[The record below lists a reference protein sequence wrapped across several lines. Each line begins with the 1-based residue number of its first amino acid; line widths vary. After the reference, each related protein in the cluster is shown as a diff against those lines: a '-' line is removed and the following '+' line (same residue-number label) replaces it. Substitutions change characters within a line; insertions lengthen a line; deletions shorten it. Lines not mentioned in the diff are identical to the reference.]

1 MTQIKTSKFKTNS
14 NNKLFVAVATCIVLV
29 VAGFIGS
36 YIMLRES
43 YTKLNIDY
51 QRHFNLIKFRIRE
64 INLRLQNDPK
74 NKEAIDALNDTVE
87 NDEQPYSRDSIYYD
101 IDYKKK

>member
-101 IDYKKK
+101 IDYKKN

>member
-87 NDEQPYSRDSIYYD
+87 NDEQLYSRDSIYYD

>member
-51 QRHFNLIKFRIRE
+51 QRHFNLIKFRVRE

-74 NKEAIDALNDTVE
+74 NEEEIEMLNDTVE
-87 NDEQPYSRDSIYYD
+87 NQE
-101 IDYKKK
+101 

>member
-14 NNKLFVAVATCIVLV
+14 NSKLFIAVATCIVLV

-51 QRHFNLIKFRIRE
+51 QRHFTRIKFRIRE

-74 NKEAIDALNDTVE
+74 NKEVIEMLNDTVE
-87 NDEQPYSRDSIYYD
+87 NDDQPYSKNSIYYD

>member
-51 QRHFNLIKFRIRE
+51 QRHFNLIKFRVRE

-74 NKEAIDALNDTVE
+74 NKETIDALNDTVE
-87 NDEQPYSRDSIYYD
+87 NDEQPYSKNSIYYD

>member
-36 YIMLRES
+36 YIILRES

-51 QRHFNLIKFRIRE
+51 QRHFNLIKFRVRE

-87 NDEQPYSRDSIYYD
+87 NDEQPYSKNSIYYD

>member
-51 QRHFNLIKFRIRE
+51 QRHFNLIKFRVRE

-87 NDEQPYSRDSIYYD
+87 NDEQPYSSNSIYYD
-101 IDYKKK
+101 IDYKKD

>member
-51 QRHFNLIKFRIRE
+51 QRHFNLIKFRVRE

-74 NKEAIDALNDTVE
+74 NEEEIEMLNDMVE
-87 NDEQPYSRDSIYYD
+87 NQE
-101 IDYKKK
+101 

>member
-14 NNKLFVAVATCIVLV
+14 NSKLFVAVVACIVLV

-51 QRHFNLIKFRIRE
+51 QRHFNLIKFRVRE

-87 NDEQPYSRDSIYYD
+87 NDEQPYSSNSIYYD
-101 IDYKKK
+101 IDYKKN

>member
-51 QRHFNLIKFRIRE
+51 QRHFNLIKFRVRE

-87 NDEQPYSRDSIYYD
+87 NDEQPYSSNSIYYD

>member
-1 MTQIKTSKFKTNS
+1 MTQVKTSKFKTN
-14 NNKLFVAVATCIVLV
+14 NNSKLFVAVATCIVLV

-36 YIMLRES
+36 YIMLMES
-43 YTKLNIDY
+43 YVKLNIDY
-51 QRHFNLIKFRIRE
+51 QRHFNRIQFRVRE

-74 NKEAIDALNDTVE
+74 DKEAIEMLNDTVE
-87 NDEQPYSRDSIYYD
+87 NDDQPYSKNSIYYD

>member
-14 NNKLFVAVATCIVLV
+14 NNKLFVAVVTCIVLV

-51 QRHFNLIKFRIRE
+51 QRHFNLIKFRVRE

-87 NDEQPYSRDSIYYD
+87 NNEQPYSSNSIYYD
-101 IDYKKK
+101 IDYKKD

>member
-14 NNKLFVAVATCIVLV
+14 NNKLFVAVVTCIVLV

-51 QRHFNLIKFRIRE
+51 
-64 INLRLQNDPK
+64 RLQNDPK
-74 NKEAIDALNDTVE
+74 DKEAIEMLNDTVE
-87 NDEQPYSRDSIYYD
+87 NDDQPYSKNSIYYD

>member
-51 QRHFNLIKFRIRE
+51 QRHFNLIKFRVRE

-87 NDEQPYSRDSIYYD
+87 NNEQPYSSNSIYYD
-101 IDYKKK
+101 IDYKKN